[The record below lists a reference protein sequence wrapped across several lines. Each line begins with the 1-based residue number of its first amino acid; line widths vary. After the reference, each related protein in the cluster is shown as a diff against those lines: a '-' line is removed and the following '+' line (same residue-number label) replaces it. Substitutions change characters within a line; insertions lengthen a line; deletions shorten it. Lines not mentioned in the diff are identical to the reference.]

1 MKQKQVSEVCRRVVT
16 FCLPL
21 VFISAVVH
29 LKTSRAYADDCSDS
43 ADTAT
48 SACTDPNS
56 TAGMTSDQ
64 VPAMQ
69 SAVGTMQTPPA
80 PGADQ
85 PSYAALQSQAR
96 AQASQIKAQACGT
109 TVGTCS
115 DKCQTAVQNL
125 QSQLSTTTNAGLKA
139 VIQKKITTA
148 QSKGQ
153 QCKALQ
159 QNSNASMAQ
168 MMQALASMLQALA
181 AMEAMSQA
189 SPSAPAQDCTNPSYA
204 LTNQVCICSTPTSP
218 AYAPKSTVCN
228 NTSQA
233 GAGPMMNSMMGPGTP
248 TDSGGNIGNGDN
260 GTLPDA
266 GGAPKT
272 TPGTNASSGGES
284 GGGGPAGGGSRG
296 GSPNAESGGAIPSNV
311 DKSVITGQSGGS
323 GGAGGA
329 SGGAGSGGGL
339 SAGHSG
345 GGNGIGTFD
354 IGKFL
359 PAKKDYK
366 NRGLAS
372 VGFQSKDG
380 ITGPMGPSIWEK
392 VANQYQQQKAKQ
404 NLILDK

>member
-248 TDSGGNIGNGDN
+248 TDSGGIGNGDN